1 MSICNLEENKTLA
14 NKIANH
20 INLHIKNKIATGEPF
35 KLLDIVN
42 EIFSAVNKDSKDVNM
57 ALGIAGVVPKIF
69 IELTKIKPEYISD
82 LKKANKNFKMDPI
95 LDFQNEIETSDKP
108 LDIVAKYIKKGN
120 LPTIQQINNNSYGVE
135 PVEKKILKQAPD
147 LSTII
152 TKALSSD
159 RFNSTTGTNQVVKA
173 NDTTV
178 PTESNPAKTHVYS
191 TLQKLLSAKI
201 KLNNAT
207 YETVKYSGH
216 TGFKLKA
223 LKEGELPNPEKN
235 VYSENKQSKSSIV
248 AITDNKG
255 EYLYFNDNGEITTEK
270 EGKIVYLS
278 LRKVSKE
285 SKANLVESALK
296 QISKVISEEEF
307 NTTRTSLVADIN
319 KKINEQSKDIEEINR
334 QIANDEEVFLDI
346 TGGMQGIIEEGQLS
360 TQKPLSEYK
369 LSINE
374 IQNAGKESKEYVT
387 NGRTYQAPTI
397 QFDNFDESVTLKG
410 MKVSDANPALLK
422 TLVDLIVDDV
432 TDEKGDV
439 IPIKEK
445 IEKYLYQFGK
455 PSGLKPTEVG
465 LFIKNKALDLSNKVE
480 AKKEL
485 TDFLKS
491 SFYFTYVNTTLSKRN
506 LYNAISVTD
515 NVLKVQEAPYRDFIF
530 QYLIPR
536 VIYDQTKVDGQPIA
550 RPMVNNGYFTFER
563 TDLKE
568 VAEKE
573 AKSAVSTANDVI
585 ENANYDIDELS
596 DLLERSKL
604 IESNATPEQ
613 IAAGDAWAAEAAI
626 FKVEHKGKPVLTV
639 KDARNI
645 VNSDAFATFA
655 NATITL
661 YKGAD
666 STHMYHEAWHAFSQM
681 YLPKAKRDKL
691 YSDASKLDT
700 SFSYIKKIGGPGG
713 NNTQKVTIKL
723 NELDSKNKNDR
734 KILEEFIAE
743 EFRLYAMNNG
753 EFRVKNEKTSILKQ
767 IFDKIWALLKA
778 LFKGEKISSIYS
790 NPGSAGVFTEMFN
803 KLYTA
808 KSAEQLNMFK
818 PSMNNAEFGTLNNG
832 VISEDGTV
840 TLSELESTLLSKS
853 IDGIISDITTQ
864 LLTSETPKYGA
875 AMQIFSSPKILDK
888 LYNVTIKKALTNRL
902 TEMTENY
909 KKNEASYNKLQ
920 KDYYINNIRI
930 LKDGL
935 EAYGDINKLLS
946 AKTSDNSLVAYHLQN
961 SAFKDV
967 IRESIQD
974 PTDIDETNPKDLS
987 NLSAVGA
994 IAGNALSSEK
1004 HATANA
1010 MYILQSLV
1018 KQEYKNG
1025 QRINK
1030 LNQLGFP
1037 ETVQFKPLW
1046 SFLMNKVSGQQNIQ
1060 DLYTKLLEAQK
1071 TNASPL
1077 IDQLLEKLG
1086 DPSVV
1091 TLKDKVAADIWLG
1104 VTRSFSLSRV
1114 DLINTMFEET
1124 TDKNTG
1130 EVFITATSGK
1140 VSADYFNIKNIWNSR
1155 FSTAISDY
1163 IKINKDKEN
1172 TLKLDAISNKFLIN
1186 YTDSDGIKR
1195 YKLNPTEDSLKF
1207 LESIGVYMS
1216 DNYEVREAIDDKAM
1230 LYIADAIGQAASNGL
1245 EIKSILKFFNN
1256 SHPIQVEKFI
1266 DGKFQF
1272 VEYYENKDGK
1282 QVKATINVMATRVN
1296 ELAQIE
1302 ADFSGEFS
1310 SQMKPTP
1317 DGEKKSVYSLNS
1329 SVSRMIYALSKVKN
1343 IKELN
1348 DLSSNY
1354 GYMPHLDYLN
1364 NPAIMGNVMINSLF
1378 DNAGDAI
1385 SGNEIEMVDLSGAQY
1400 KSLTTAIEGLSH
1412 GQMTDTD
1419 KFIVDLFSMLSTG
1432 NIEAIRSGEKSTYY
1446 GIKTKDLFTY
1456 EKKKSKHLYIDTE
1469 AYLRDSNGKPITNV
1483 KTQEEVSKIMFKK
1496 LEGELRR
1503 IAMVNNGITK
1513 EQAIELGLDP
1523 KEAKNFYKNN
1533 VKAFDNGG
1541 KFDWFDDILESR
1553 DSKDAIKTNLINNY
1567 ANKLTVKNEDGT
1579 ITENNI
1585 NDLLSATPEGKELK
1599 AQIEKEI
1606 AEYFKNLANRFKDDY
1621 VKTFE
1626 GKRLPLFLKELAT
1639 KNLTEAQKE
1648 LVGNDNSIIN
1658 ALMMSFAVN
1667 TALHSDDIIQI
1678 QFGDGFQ
1685 FDHKKDEGTK
1695 RVPTYNSTG
1704 VIFPTDPTSVAIIN
1718 KFYSR
1723 AYESKLIA
1731 DKKINK
1737 EEVSLFN
1744 RVGNKAIIK
1753 ESKQKA
1759 VRYNEYHDLFFNTLK
1774 NRYEGK
1780 ELEDLLYGKGGTLD
1794 KPTGG
1799 IMEAWAEIKD
1809 GDGQGWVTFD
1819 YYRQL
1824 KAGENNWTSAQE
1836 AIYQK
1841 SINGEYI
1848 SAGEIADVFPVY
1860 KLQYAGPLA
1869 TSTGIYPIQ
1878 SIDKFSLMPLIPS
1891 LIEGTS
1897 LETMHMKMMEQGV
1910 EYALFDSGAKRS
1922 YIKGSKDSNGDAIFN
1937 GNDTSNLVEGFQ
1949 FTKNPFYVEYLKN
1962 QTEVTKY
1969 FKDKSTLS
1977 TQFRKIFNV
1986 GLYENGKAINKQAEE
2001 NSEAV
2006 FKTLERLTSS
2016 MKRDLLKKMGQ
2027 KESGNPQN
2035 QINLIEFV
2043 KKELAKQGF
2052 SKHEIDA
2059 IETDDGNVDLSTSPV
2074 APRLERMLMA
2084 VINNKLVRLKTKGE
2098 PLVQVSSAFTQQR
2111 FTKPTAEQT
2120 KEYDDFGTNG
2130 LRGYVVD
2137 PVGELNAKGE
2147 RVYKNTKAV
2156 RVKIALT
2163 ENYEGL
2169 YNTKYFTKNKEGK
2182 LVDSGRTI
2190 GFYKKEGDKMVLD
2203 HEASFKRLNEMIKL
2217 DEWLNVDNNREKI
2230 QITGVRI
2237 PVQGPNSTEF
2247 AEVWDFLP
2255 PSAGTIIII
2264 PAEIVAKSGGD
2275 FDVDKLTMYTK
2286 YITENGSLIG
2296 DTFDTPEALDAELK
2310 KAEEKLD
2317 KLKGGKLNIKNAL
2330 ADFRSEIEDASSYVN
2345 MSKEQLKNFTD
2356 KNNKDLLKALSDP
2369 ENQKFLKTNVKGAY
2383 AIYSKQIKDFSIAE
2397 YDSVK
2402 QAIDELFEK
2411 DTELSTI
2418 YKKVSDL
2425 KEHKRNFTVAIQ
2437 NTLVN
2442 NMVKVLQMPEMAF
2455 SLLLPN
2461 GTYLAKDLSDEL
2473 KESIQVTDN
2482 EVNYT
2487 KSIKTGDNV
2496 SGISKGVSS
2505 TRMREYNY
2513 SKKKQQDN
2521 ITGKNILGVLAL
2533 DNTFNNLLNMAGT
2546 TLNKSIQETVG
2557 KGKTAK
2563 QVETAIDLFLKHN
2576 KTDGRI
2582 SLSKLTD
2589 VDKKNQIADV
2599 LSQLMN
2605 GAVDVGKD
2613 AWVAYIQG
2621 NLEVIPKIAFLLEAG
2636 VPIKDVVYFVSNPI
2650 TRAYVK
2656 TKQKANSKLAKLYYG
2671 KDHEPYKETS
2681 GFIEKYVKGINKT
2694 LFSRSNALADHI
2706 QKTGVKA
2713 FDTTTLRSIAKSPIA
2728 NEGDTSYDKQVAGFL
2743 QYLYVEKLIEDYDFL
2758 KKTVD
2763 VDTNTTGDNYEVQAK
2778 ISQIKEAENLKTID
2792 PNTLKYMVT
2801 KSPIASFFIQDFA
2814 AEMFGERFFSFRAN
2828 ANLDEFLRSVVGNR
2842 NKMRAIKDMTG
2853 LKEEG
2858 LIPKYKNALSL
2869 FLFTTGLKK
2878 YKPGNEMYDGR
2889 SISELLAGSKV
2900 KSIEDL
2906 VSDYNKDKYLNDY
2919 KGDDNYRKRGLYPIP
2934 NVITSLENFI
2944 ETSLERENLRKYT
2957 LPFSETLTKTKDFLV
2972 EKNKFKLKSPEY
2984 VSRLTEDQFNKVVY
2998 ESMIMHKALLNTF
3011 NNHEM
3016 FSSGENTVA
3025 QKLIN
3030 VINNYPDLQYKYGS
3044 LLERFA
3050 LDAIETKNKANLR
3063 RNFKLK
3069 AVAEID
3075 KPLAEDYNR
3084 MWKELA
3090 NPSIPKLAGTKPEN
3104 LLENAMISDFFSKLP
3119 MFAFL
3124 QSGMDPG
3131 TFSMNGIIPT
3141 DEFKHTMDGVTKA
3154 FTTQVLNSENSGKF
3168 LDSFLNTFIKN
3179 NSSDINGKLKGR
3191 GISYD
3196 IGMRGLLT
3204 SKDLEKISEGED
3216 VPNLDRFIAEMN
3228 TLVNELN
3235 QSIETSEELG
3245 ERKQVLADKDVQR
3258 FKEFVE
3264 AKGGV
3269 KPEVYF
3275 TDANHKWSLNDK
3287 GLYNLVDK
3295 ATGEVFARDFNLET
3309 GFYEAPFKDETT
3321 QPSTSVKPTI
3331 DLSREW
3337 KGDLESRPVYT
3348 KEGVNTMRT
3357 TSAKPNE
3364 HFGNPFSEAGYGN
3377 TIKVDSIKEAVISYK
3392 KWLLGE
3398 MQDTDGIFKVITKV
3412 GDTVVLTF
3420 EEELNDIKVKITK
3433 FEKRGD
3439 NYFVEVL
3446 NNKGKTYSYLV
3457 DGTGLALNK
3466 KISIDFKFGVDKNI
3480 EAQRQWILDQIN
3492 QGKLDGATLLY
3503 AGKSAAR
3510 GQGMHPTAL
3519 VEVVE
3524 EVRGDKLSIIN
3535 QSSSETIDPALAKQK
3550 ASAIKSI
3557 KDGIKNYK
3565 LDYILAE
3572 KGYDVNDFIS
3582 NLEAATTKEE
3592 IINNIA
3598 KIMEKTC

>member
-1 MSICNLEENKTLA
+1 MSICNLEDNKILA

-20 INLHIKNKIATGEPF
+20 INLHIKNKITTGDPF

-108 LDIVAKYIKKGN
+108 LDVVAKYIKKGN
-120 LPTIQQINNNSYGVE
+120 LPTIQQINNNSYGIE

-178 PTESNPAKTHVYS
+178 PTESNPAKTHVYN

-307 NTTRTSLVADIN
+307 NTTRTSLAADIT

-369 LSINE
+369 LSDNE
-374 IQNAGKESKEYVT
+374 IKNAGKESKEYIT
-387 NGRTYQAPTI
+387 NGLTYQAPAI

-410 MKVSDANPALLK
+410 MKVNDANPALLK

-445 IEKYLYQFGK
+445 IEKYLYQFGNPK
-455 PSGLKPTEVG
+455 GLKPTEVG

-491 SFYFTYVNTTLSKRN
+491 SFYFTYVNTSLSKRN
-506 LYNAISVTD
+506 LYNTISVTD

-604 IESNATPEQ
+604 IESSATPEQ

-626 FKVEHKGKPVLTV
+626 FKVKHKGKPVLTV
-639 KDARNI
+639 RDARDK

-681 YLPKAKRDKL
+681 YLTKSQRNKL
-691 YSDASKLDT
+691 YSDASKLDA

-723 NELDSKNKNDR
+723 NELDSNNKNDR

-778 LFKGEKISSIYS
+778 LFKGEKTSSIYS
-790 NPGSAGVFTEMFN
+790 NPGSVGVFTEMFN

-818 PSMNNAEFGTLNNG
+818 PGMNNAEFGTLNNG

-840 TLSELESTLLSKS
+840 TLSELDSTLLSKS

-902 TEMTENY
+902 TEMTESY

-920 KDYYINNIRI
+920 KDYYLNNIRI

-1004 HATANA
+1004 HATANT

-1104 VTRSFSLSRV
+1104 VTRSFSLSRI

-1282 QVKATINVMATRVN
+1282 QLKTTISVMATRVN

-1310 SQMKPTP
+1310 SQMKPTA
-1317 DGEKKSVYSLNS
+1317 DGEKKSIFSRNS
-1329 SVSRMIYALSKVKN
+1329 SVSRMIYALNKVKN

-1354 GYMPHLDYLN
+1354 GYMPHMDYLN
-1364 NPAIMGNVMINSLF
+1364 NPAIMGNVMLNSLF

-1385 SGNEIEMVDLSGAQY
+1385 QGNEIEIVDLSGAQY

-1553 DSKDAIKTNLINNY
+1553 DSKDAIKTDLINNY

-1606 AEYFKNLANRFKDDY
+1606 AEYFKNLAGRFRDDY

-1648 LVGNDNSIIN
+1648 LVGNDNSIID

-1695 RVPTYNSTG
+1695 RIPTYNSTG

-1759 VRYNEYHDLFFNTLK
+1759 VRYNEYHALFFNTLK

-1780 ELEDLLYGKGGTLD
+1780 ELEDLLYGKNGTLD
-1794 KPTGG
+1794 NPTGG

-1937 GNDTSNLVEGFQ
+1937 GNDTSNLVEGFE

-2027 KESGNPQN
+2027 KEPNDPQN
-2035 QINLIEFV
+2035 QVKLIEFV

-2059 IETDDGNVDLSTSPV
+2059 IETDDGTVDLSTSPV

-2137 PVGELNAKGE
+2137 PNGKN
-2147 RVYKNTKAV
+2147 NTKAV

-2330 ADFRSEIEDASSYVN
+2330 ADFRTEIEDASSYVN

-2369 ENQKFLKTNVKGAY
+2369 ENQKFLKNNVKDAY
-2383 AIYSKQIKDFSIAE
+2383 DIYSKQIKNFSIAE

-2411 DTELSTI
+2411 DSELSAT

-2473 KESIQVTDN
+2473 KESIQVTDD

-2487 KSIKTGDNV
+2487 KSIKTGYDV

-2563 QVETAIDLFLKHN
+2563 VVETAIDLFLKHN

-2671 KDHEPYKETS
+2671 KEHEPYKETS

-2801 KSPIASFFIQDFA
+2801 KSPIASFFIQAFA

-2869 FLFTTGLKK
+2869 FLFTIGLKK

-2889 SISELLAGSKV
+2889 SISDLLDGSKV

-2906 VSDYNKDKYLNDY
+2906 AADYKAGKYLNDY
-2919 KGDDNYRKRGLYPIP
+2919 KGDDNYRSRGLYPMP
-2934 NVITSLENFI
+2934 TGITTIDNFI

-3050 LDAIETKNKANLR
+3050 LDAIETKNKANPR

-3090 NPSIPKLAGTKPEN
+3090 DPSLPKLAGTKPEN

-3141 DEFKHTMDGVTKA
+3141 NEFKHTMDGVTKA

-3204 SKDLEKISEGED
+3204 SKDLEKIGEGED

-3309 GFYEAPFKDETT
+3309 GFYEAKEEATQSSTSIETAKSIYAKLGNKTFSKNVKKETWTNLSKETKAINPSYIVSTRIQNSDIHFGNFYSSIYSSAVNTEISKMQEKGTYNNQLKRAGGKERDLRIKILENRKLIPTETTQESVEKYINWILTGETGIIVYDTTVPDAADLNFRRNWILEQLISGNLKGKPIKYFTEIGEPSHATALDYLINRYDWNKPST
-3321 QPSTSVKPTI
+3321 QPSTK
-3331 DLSREW
+3331 
-3337 KGDLESRPVYT
+3337 
-3348 KEGVNTMRT
+3348 
-3357 TSAKPNE
+3357 
-3364 HFGNPFSEAGYGN
+3364 
-3377 TIKVDSIKEAVISYK
+3377 
-3392 KWLLGE
+3392 
-3398 MQDTDGIFKVITKV
+3398 
-3412 GDTVVLTF
+3412 
-3420 EEELNDIKVKITK
+3420 
-3433 FEKRGD
+3433 
-3439 NYFVEVL
+3439 
-3446 NNKGKTYSYLV
+3446 
-3457 DGTGLALNK
+3457 
-3466 KISIDFKFGVDKNI
+3466 
-3480 EAQRQWILDQIN
+3480 
-3492 QGKLDGATLLY
+3492 
-3503 AGKSAAR
+3503 
-3510 GQGMHPTAL
+3510 
-3519 VEVVE
+3519 
-3524 EVRGDKLSIIN
+3524 
-3535 QSSSETIDPALAKQK
+3535 TIDPAVDKQK

-3572 KGYDVNDFIS
+3572 KGYDVQDFIS

-3592 IINNIA
+3592 IIDNIA

>member
-1 MSICNLEENKTLA
+1 MSICNLEDNKILA

-42 EIFSAVNKDSKDVNM
+42 EIFEAVSKDSKDVNM

-82 LKKANKNFKMDPI
+82 LKKANKTFKMDPI

-108 LDIVAKYIKKGN
+108 LDIVAKYIKKGL
-120 LPTIQQINNNSYGVE
+120 LPTVKQINDTKYSTE
-135 PVEKKILKQAPD
+135 PLEKNILKQAPD

-152 TKALSSD
+152 VKSLSSD
-159 RFNSTTGTNQVVKA
+159 KYDSTTGNSQLRKEDGTLI
-173 NDTTV
+173 
-178 PTESNPAKTHVYS
+178 PTQSDPSKTHVYT
-191 TLQKLLSAKI
+191 TLQNLL
-201 KLNNAT
+201 NAQLDNT
-207 YETVKYSGH
+207 SFETVKYSGH

-223 LKEGELPNPEKN
+223 VREGALPNPEKN
-235 VYSENKQSKSSIV
+235 VYSENKESKSSVV

-255 EYLYFNDNGEITTEK
+255 EYLYFNDKGEIVNEE

-278 LRKVSKE
+278 LREVSQENKQ
-285 SKANLVESALK
+285 NLAESALK
-296 QISKVISEEEF
+296 KVSKAISQITSNEEDF
-307 NTTRTSLVADIN
+307 NKLRTSAAIEIN
-319 KKINEQSKDIEEINR
+319 KKIDEQSKDIVEINKK
-334 QIANDEEVFLDI
+334 IANGEEVLLNI
-346 TGGMQGIIEEGQLS
+346 TGGIQGIIEEGQLS
-360 TQKPLSEYK
+360 TQRPLSEYN
-369 LSINE
+369 LSDTE
-374 IQNAGKESKEYVT
+374 IKNAGKNKTQYIS
-387 NGRTYQAPTI
+387 NGKTSQVPYI
-397 QFDNFDESVTLKG
+397 LFDNYNQPVTLKG
-410 MKVSDANPALLK
+410 LSVYESNPALLN
-422 TLVDLIVDDV
+422 TLVDLIVDDIKN
-432 TDEKGDV
+432 ENGDTISLKDKV
-439 IPIKEK
+439 N
-445 IEKYLYQFGK
+445 YLLQFGK
-455 PSGLKPTEVG
+455 PSGLVVSETGVF
-465 LFIKNKALDLSNKVE
+465 LKNKSLNLDNKEE

-485 TDFLKS
+485 SDFLKKN
-491 SFYFTYVNTTLSKRN
+491 FYFTYVDNNLTARN
-506 LYNAISVTD
+506 LYNSISIAD
-515 NVLKVQEAPYRDFIF
+515 GILKVEEKPYRDFIF
-530 QYLIPR
+530 NYLVPR
-536 VIYDQTKVDGQPIA
+536 VVYDQTIVNGKPIG
-550 RPMVNNGYFTFER
+550 RPMINNGYFTFER

-568 VAEKE
+568 VAEQESK
-573 AKSAVSTANDVI
+573 AAVNTANAII
-585 ENANYDIDELS
+585 EKAKYDTDELS

-613 IAAGDAWAAEAAI
+613 LAAGDAWAKEAGI
-626 FKVEHKGKPVLTV
+626 FKVKHDGKPVLTV
-639 KDARNI
+639 RDARNI

-666 STHMYHEAWHAFSQM
+666 STHLYHEAWHAFSQM
-681 YLPKAKRDKL
+681 YLTKAQRDKL
-691 YSDASKLDT
+691 YSDASKLDV
-700 SFSYIKKIGGPGG
+700 SFSYIKKTGGPGG
-713 NNTQKVTIKL
+713 NNTQKVNIKL
-723 NELDSKNKNDR
+723 NQLDSNNKEDR

-753 EFRVKNEKTSILKQ
+753 KFKVENEKTSILKN
-767 IFDKIWALLKA
+767 IFDKIWTLLKA
-778 LFKGEKISSIYS
+778 LFKGQKASSIYS
-790 NPGSAGVFTEMFN
+790 NTGSSAVFSEMFN

-808 KSAEQLNMFK
+808 KKAEDLNMFM
-818 PSMNNAEFGTLNNG
+818 PSINNAEFGTLNNG
-832 VISEDGTV
+832 VISKDGTV
-840 TLSELESTLLSKS
+840 KLSELDSDLLSKS

-875 AMQIFSSPKILDK
+875 AMQIFSSPKVLDK
-888 LYNVTIKKALTNRL
+888 LYNVSIKNALSRKL
-902 TEMTENY
+902 AEMTESY
-909 KKNEASYNKLQ
+909 EKNEANYNTLQ
-920 KDYYINNIRI
+920 KDYHLNNIRI
-930 LKDGL
+930 LRDGIK
-935 EAYGDINKLLS
+935 AYGDVNDILNS
-946 AKTSDNSLVAYHLQN
+946 KTSDNSLVAYHLQN
-961 SAFKDV
+961 SVFKDI
-967 IRESIQD
+967 IREAIQE
-974 PTDIDETNPKDLS
+974 PADIDETNPKDLS

-1025 QRINK
+1025 QRVNK

-1046 SFLMNKVSGQQNIQ
+1046 SFLMNKVSGQQNME
-1060 DLYTKLLEAQK
+1060 DLYAKLLESQR

-1077 IDQLLEKLG
+1077 VAQLLEKLG

-1091 TLKDKVAADIWLG
+1091 TVKDKTAADIWLG
-1104 VTRSFSLSRV
+1104 MTRSLSLSRV
-1114 DLINTMFEET
+1114 DLVNTKFEENF
-1124 TDKNTG
+1124 DRESE

-1163 IKINKDKEN
+1163 IKVNKDKEN
-1172 TLKLDAISNKFLIN
+1172 TLKLDKISDDFLSEYIDN
-1186 YTDSDGIKR
+1186 EGIKR
-1195 YKLNPTEDSLKF
+1195 YKLNPAKDNLKF
-1207 LESIGVYMS
+1207 LEAIGIYMS
-1216 DNYEVREAIDDKAM
+1216 DNYEVREAINEEAM
-1230 LYIADAIGQAASNGL
+1230 LYIADAIGQAAFNQI
-1245 EIKSILKFFNN
+1245 EIKNILNFFNN
-1256 SHPIQVEKFI
+1256 SHPIKVEKFT
-1266 DGKFQF
+1266 DGK
-1272 VEYYENKDGK
+1272 YEAIDYFTNKDNR
-1282 QVKATINVMATRVN
+1282 QIKATIKPLATRVN

-1329 SVSRMIYALSKVKN
+1329 SLSRMIYAITKASN

-1348 DLSSNY
+1348 NLSSNY
-1354 GYMPHLDYLN
+1354 GYMPHMDYLN
-1364 NPAIMGNVMINSLF
+1364 NPAIMGNVMVNSLF
-1378 DNAGDAI
+1378 DNAGDKI
-1385 SGNEIEMVDLSGAQY
+1385 DSNEIELVDLSGSQY
-1400 KSLTTAIEGLSH
+1400 KSLETAIEGLSH

-1419 KFIVDLFSMLSTG
+1419 KFVVDLFSMLSSG
-1432 NIEAIRSGEKSTYY
+1432 HIEAVRSGEKSTYY
-1446 GIKTKDLFTY
+1446 GIKVKDLLTY
-1456 EKKKSKHLYIDTE
+1456 DNKKSKHLYIDTE
-1469 AYLRDSNGKPITNV
+1469 SFLRDNNGKPIIGV
-1483 KTQEEVSKIMFKK
+1483 KSQEEVNKIMFKK

-1503 IAMVNNGITK
+1503 IAMINQGIT
-1513 EQAIELGLDP
+1513 EQQAIDLGLDP
-1523 KEAKNFYKNN
+1523 KDAKDFYKNN
-1533 VKAFDNGG
+1533 VKGFENGG

-1553 DSKDAIKTNLINNY
+1553 DSKDAIKSELINNY

-1579 ITENNI
+1579 VTENNI
-1585 NDLLSATPEGKELK
+1585 INLLSTTPEGKELK

-1606 AEYFKNLANRFKDDY
+1606 AEYFKNLAGRFKQDY
-1621 VKTFE
+1621 IKTF
-1626 GKRLPLFLKELAT
+1626 GGTTLPLFLKELGT
-1639 KNLTEAQKE
+1639 KNLTEVQKE
-1648 LVGNDNSIIN
+1648 LVGSDESIIN

-1667 TALHSDDIIQI
+1667 TALHSDDVIQI

-1704 VIFPTDPTSVAIIN
+1704 VIFPTDNTSVAIIN
-1718 KFYSR
+1718 KYYAR
-1723 AYESKLIA
+1723 EYESKLIA

-1737 EEVSLFN
+1737 EEVGTFN

-1759 VRYNEYHDLFFNTLK
+1759 ARYNEYHKLFVNTLTK
-1774 NRYEGK
+1774 RGYK
-1780 ELEDLLYGKGGTLD
+1780 DQELNDLLYGKGGILD

-1824 KAGENNWTSAQE
+1824 KAAENSWTKAQE
-1836 AIYQK
+1836 DIYQK
-1841 SINGEYI
+1841 SIKGEYI
-1848 SAGEIADVFPVY
+1848 SASEISDVFPVY

-1922 YIKGSKDSNGDAIFN
+1922 YIKGNKDSNGDAIFN
-1937 GNDTSNLVEGFQ
+1937 NNDTSNLVDNFQ

-1969 FKDKSTLS
+1969 FKNQSTLS

-1986 GLYENGKAINKQAEE
+1986 GLYEEGKAINKQAKE

-2006 FKTLERLTSS
+2006 FKTLERLTAS

-2027 KESGNPQN
+2027 KEPGNPQN

-2052 SKHEIDA
+2052 SKHEIEA
-2059 IETDDGNVDLSTSPV
+2059 IDSDNGTVDLSTSPV

-2084 VINNKLVRLKTKGE
+2084 IINNKLVRIKTKGE
-2098 PLVQVSSAFTQQR
+2098 PLVQVSSSFTQKR
-2111 FTKPTAEQT
+2111 FTKPTAEQI

-2137 PVGELNAKGE
+2137 PVGELNTKGE

-2169 YNTKYFTKNKEGK
+2169 YNTKYFTKDKDGK
-2182 LVDSGRTI
+2182 VIDSGKTI
-2190 GFYKKEGDKMVLD
+2190 AVYKKEGDKMVLD

-2217 DEWLNVDNNREKI
+2217 DEWLNSDSNREKI

-2247 AEVWDFLP
+2247 AEVWEFLP

-2286 YITENGSLIG
+2286 YITKNGNLIG
-2296 DTFDTPEALDAELK
+2296 DTFNTPEDLETELK
-2310 KAEEKLD
+2310 KAEETLS
-2317 KLKGGKLNIKNAL
+2317 KLKGDKLNIINAL
-2330 ADFRSEIEDASSYVN
+2330 EDFKSEIEDSISYVS
-2345 MSKEQLKNFTD
+2345 MSKEQVKAFTN
-2356 KNNKDLLKALSDP
+2356 KNNKELLKALNDS
-2369 ENQKFLKTNVKGAY
+2369 ENQKFLKENVKEAY
-2383 AIYSKQIKDFSIAE
+2383 KIYSKQIKNFAISE
-2397 YDSVK
+2397 YDTVS

-2411 DTELSTI
+2411 NNDLTKA

-2425 KEHKRNFTVAIQ
+2425 REHKRNYSVAIQ

-2461 GTYLAKDLSDEL
+2461 GTYLAKELSDEL
-2473 KESIQVTDN
+2473 KESIQETDN
-2482 EVNYT
+2482 EVNFE
-2487 KSIKTGDNV
+2487 KSIKTGEKV
-2496 SGISKGVSS
+2496 SGITKGVSS
-2505 TRMREYNY
+2505 TRMREYDY

-2546 TLNKSIQETVG
+2546 TLNKSIQETIG
-2557 KGKTAK
+2557 EGENAE

-2576 KTDGRI
+2576 KTKDSRI

-2589 VDKKNQIADV
+2589 ADMKNQIADV

-2671 KDHEPYKETS
+2671 AKHVPAFETS
-2681 GFIEKYVKGINKT
+2681 AFVKKYVKGIDKT
-2694 LFSRSNALADHI
+2694 LFSRSKALADHI
-2706 QKTGVKA
+2706 QNTGVKA
-2713 FDTTTLRSIAKSPIA
+2713 FDTETLRSIAKSSIA
-2728 NEGDTSYDKQVAGFL
+2728 TSTKNPKYNQQVAGFM

-2758 KKTVD
+2758 KKTID

-2778 ISQIKEAENLKTID
+2778 LSQIENAKNLKTID
-2792 PNTLKYMVT
+2792 SSTLDYML
-2801 KSPIASFFIQDFA
+2801 KESPIASFFVQDFA
-2814 AEMFGERFFSFRAN
+2814 ADMFGERFFSFRAN
-2828 ANLDEFLRSVVGNR
+2828 PNLDAYLRTVTEDR
-2842 NKMRAIKDMTG
+2842 AKMRGIKDVTG
-2853 LKEEG
+2853 LVEENF
-2858 LIPKYKNALSL
+2858 IPKYKNALSL
-2869 FLFTTGLKK
+2869 FLFNAGLKK
-2878 YKPGNEMYDGR
+2878 YKPGTDTYDSR
-2889 SISELLAGSKV
+2889 TISDILTGSKIN
-2900 KSIEDL
+2900 SIEELTEDW
-2906 VSDYNKDKYLNDY
+2906 NKSKYTNDY
-2919 KGDDNYRKRGLYPIP
+2919 KGADSYRNRGLYPMP
-2934 NVITSLENFI
+2934 NAEMSLENFI
-2944 ETSLERENLRKYT
+2944 EASLEREVLRKYT
-2957 LPFSETLTKTKDFLV
+2957 LPFSETLVKTKEFQS
-2972 EKNKFKLKSPEY
+2972 EKKKFAVKSPDY
-2984 VSRLTEDQFNKVVY
+2984 VARLTEEQFNNVVY

-3011 NNHEM
+3011 DNYEM

-3030 VINNYPDLQYKYGS
+3030 MINNYPDLQYKYGS

-3050 LDAIETKNKANLR
+3050 LDAIETKNKANPR

-3075 KPLAEDYNR
+3075 KPLAEEYNR
-3084 MWKELA
+3084 LWKDLA
-3090 NPSIPKLAGTKPEN
+3090 NPSIPKLEGTKPEN
-3104 LLENAMISDFFSKLP
+3104 LLENAMISDFFGKLP
-3119 MFAFL
+3119 LFAFL

-3141 DEFKHTMDGVTKA
+3141 DKFRLTMDNVTKV
-3154 FTTQVLNSENSGKF
+3154 FTKQVLNTDKADEF
-3168 LDSFLNTFIKN
+3168 LNSFLSKFIVN
-3179 NSSDINGKLKGR
+3179 NSTKINGNLKGR

-3196 IGMRGLLT
+3196 IALRNVLNLNELT
-3204 SKDLEKISEGED
+3204 KLGED
-3216 VPNLDRFIAEMN
+3216 EVTPNLEAFVAEMN
-3228 TLVNELN
+3228 AIANELN

-3245 ERKQVLADKDVQR
+3245 ERKQVLSDKDVKR
-3258 FKEFVE
+3258 FNEFVE
-3264 AKGGV
+3264 SKNGV

-3275 TDANHKWSLNDK
+3275 SDANHKWVLNDK

-3295 ATGEVFARDFNLET
+3295 ATGEIYSRDFNLET
-3309 GFYEAPFKDETT
+3309 GFYEAKEEAT
-3321 QPSTSVKPTI
+3321 QPQA
-3331 DLSREW
+3331 
-3337 KGDLESRPVYT
+3337 PVT
-3348 KEGVNTMRT
+3348 E
-3357 TSAKPNE
+3357 
-3364 HFGNPFSEAGYGN
+3364 
-3377 TIKVDSIKEAVISYK
+3377 
-3392 KWLLGE
+3392 
-3398 MQDTDGIFKVITKV
+3398 Q
-3412 GDTVVLTF
+3412 
-3420 EEELNDIKVKITK
+3420 
-3433 FEKRGD
+3433 
-3439 NYFVEVL
+3439 
-3446 NNKGKTYSYLV
+3446 
-3457 DGTGLALNK
+3457 
-3466 KISIDFKFGVDKNI
+3466 I
-3480 EAQRQWILDQIN
+3480 E
-3492 QGKLDGATLLY
+3492 
-3503 AGKSAAR
+3503 
-3510 GQGMHPTAL
+3510 
-3519 VEVVE
+3519 
-3524 EVRGDKLSIIN
+3524 
-3535 QSSSETIDPALAKQK
+3535 KQK

-3572 KGYDVNDFIS
+3572 KGYDVQDFIN